1 MVVRPRIAVPA
12 DTLTE
17 ATEIINERMAP
28 FAPKP
33 IIEAIVKSGGAPVIF
48 PSVAPEMVGDYLGLF
63 DGVIFAGGA
72 DVDPTF
78 FGEEPHQK
86 LGPTYRKRDEFEIE
100 LLKQA
105 VKAGKAIFGI
115 CRGMQVINAGL
126 GGTLYQDL
134 SENPLATIKH
144 SQDAPGN
151 FPSHHL
157 TVELDSRL
165 FDLMGHRPFVNSR
178 HHQGLKKI
186 APGVKVVASA
196 DDGVPEAI
204 ESIAGNQILAVQW
217 HPENMYK
224 HYPESQRLF
233 ADLIDRARA
242 VQAKR

>member
-1 MVVRPRIAVPA
+1 MDNYIRAV
-12 DTLTE
+12 
-17 ATEIINERMAP
+17 ERA
-28 FAPKP
+28 
-33 IIEAIVKSGGAPVIF
+33 GGVPV
-48 PSVAPEMVGDYLGLF
+48 PGYAPEPDPHCLGL
-63 DGVIFAGGA
+63 VLCGGG
-72 DVDPTF
+72 DLDPAW
-78 FGEEPHQK
+78 FGQEDRGSHP
-86 LGPTYRKRDEFEIE
+86 PDPRRDEAE
-100 LLKQA
+100 LAL
-105 VKAGKAIFGI
+105 VRTWLSWGRPILGI